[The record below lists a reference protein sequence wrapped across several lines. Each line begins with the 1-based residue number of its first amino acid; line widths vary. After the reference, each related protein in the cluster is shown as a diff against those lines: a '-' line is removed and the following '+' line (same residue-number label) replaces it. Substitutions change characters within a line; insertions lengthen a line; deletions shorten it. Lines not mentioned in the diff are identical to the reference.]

1 MLARLTLLAPALLLA
16 ACAAAMPGYSPPSF
30 KEKSKFGQPQES
42 GSVQGGRYEMSETEK
57 NLDCKRT
64 TGAMQIAIARLRD
77 GHGRDAPSD
86 TSTTLQ
92 TWLPWVFG
100 GSSAGADR
108 DADYARE
115 RAKLEAYNRHLASK
129 NCRTVDIEAEL
140 TRPPETPGKR
150 Y

>member
-1 MLARLTLLAPALLLA
+1 MLARLTLLAPVLLLA

-30 KEKSKFGQPQES
+30 KEKSKFGQPLES

-57 NLDCKRT
+57 KLDCKRT
-64 TGAMQIAIARLRD
+64 TGSMQITIARLKE

-86 TSTTLQ
+86 TSTTMQ
-92 TWLPWVFG
+92 SWLPSMFG
-100 GSSAGADR
+100 GSAAGTDR
-108 DADYARE
+108 EADYARE
-115 RAKLEAYNRHLASK
+115 RAKLEAYNRHLAAK

-140 TRPPETPGKR
+140 ARAPETAGKR